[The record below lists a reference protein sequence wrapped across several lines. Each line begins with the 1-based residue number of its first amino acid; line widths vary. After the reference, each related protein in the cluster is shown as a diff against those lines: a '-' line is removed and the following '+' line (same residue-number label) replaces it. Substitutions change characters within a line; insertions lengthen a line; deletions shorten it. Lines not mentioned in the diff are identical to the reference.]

1 MKRRFAAALAVA
13 LVASPVAALLGQ
25 GASATAAKPVAV
37 PPPPPSTTPTAADFR
52 PVDPDNMLVV
62 DTNKGRIIVELYPF
76 AAPNHVVQIK
86 TLAKQHFYDGQT
98 FFRVIE
104 DFMDQTG
111 DPTNKGDGDSKLPNL
126 KAEFTF
132 RRDAAMPF
140 VQVAQPNDGVVG
152 FIGALP
158 VTGQPDD
165 LMTMTAD
172 NKVIAW
178 PLFCSGVMGMARTG
192 EPDSANSQFF
202 FMRGPYPSLEKKYT
216 GWGRVVLGQEVV
228 RAIKLGEPPADPQ
241 DKMLTVRLGS
251 DLPPTDRPKVY
262 VLDTK
267 TPVFKA
273 IVDKARTEKGA
284 DFSACDLDIPAQLR

>member
-1 MKRRFAAALAVA
+1 MKSRFAAALLTTMIAGSAVLATPA
-13 LVASPVAALLGQ
+13 L
-25 GASATAAKPVAV
+25 AAKRPAKA
-37 PPPPPSTTPTAADFR
+37 PAAPPPSTTPTAADFR
-52 PVDPDNMLVV
+52 AVDPDNMLVV
-62 DTNKGRIIVELYPF
+62 DTNKGRIIVEMYPF
-76 AAPNHVVQIK
+76 AAPNHVAQIK

-98 FFRVIE
+98 FFRVID

-132 RRDAAMPF
+132 RRGADLPF
-140 VQVAQPNDGVVG
+140 VPVAKPDDGVVG
-152 FIGALP
+152 FIDALP

-165 LMTMTAD
+165 LMAMTAD

-178 PLFCSGVMGMARTG
+178 PLYCQGVMGMARTG

-216 GWGRVVLGQEVV
+216 AWGRVVVGEDVV
-228 RAIKLGEPPADPQ
+228 KSIKLGEPPADPQ

-251 DLPPTDRPKVY
+251 DLPPADQPKVY
-262 VLDTK
+262 VLDTR
-267 TPVFKA
+267 TAVFKA
-273 IVDKARTEKGA
+273 IVDKARAEKGA
-284 DFSACDLDIPAQLR
+284 DLSACDIDIPGQVR